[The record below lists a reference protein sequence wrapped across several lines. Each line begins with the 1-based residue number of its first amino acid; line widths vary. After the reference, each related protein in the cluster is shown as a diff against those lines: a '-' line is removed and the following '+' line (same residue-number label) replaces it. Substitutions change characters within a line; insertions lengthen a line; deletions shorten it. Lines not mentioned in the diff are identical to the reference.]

1 MIQKIIFISA
11 LLFVKPV
18 IAQQIIKGQV
28 FEIVDSKEM
37 SLPGA
42 TLLWVNSQ
50 QAVSSDKEGKFS
62 LEISDQLPGKIVVS
76 SVGFKTDTLEIATS
90 DFIKVLLKK
99 SINLKEVN
107 VTAKKEDITISTI
120 NPINSETITENE
132 LLKAACCNISEAFET
147 NPSVNVDYKDAVT
160 GVKEIQLLGLGG
172 IYVQMLNENIPDMHG
187 LAGIYG
193 LTFIPGPWIES
204 IQLTKGSGSVLNG
217 YESATGQIN
226 VELKKP
232 NNKEIPRLFFN
243 LFGEESGALEGN
255 IILKQKVNSKLSTM
269 LMLHGR
275 RMKSE
280 MDRNSDGFM
289 DTPDNRSFNIY
300 NRWQYHSS
308 KKLEGQLSIKFLSDD
323 INGGQTDKVSNF
335 PIYKTYVNTKRAEVS
350 GKVGLIYPENPAK
363 SIGNIYQF
371 TLHDMKSSFGL
382 KKYNARES
390 SIYLE
395 SIYQN
400 VLGGLNHEYKMGL
413 TFRYNRLEEEFPGLP
428 KLVEENIPGVFLE
441 YTYKYF
447 DKMTIVAGLRE
458 DLQANKEWIFTPR
471 IHGKYNFT
479 EDFIFRASAGRSY
492 RKPYLIAD
500 HLSVLASSREIIF
513 SEKINPERAWN
524 YGVNFTKR
532 GMIAGHEFSLSADA
546 YRTNFTEQL
555 VVDAYSDSTRIQ
567 FYNLKGK
574 SYSNSFQFTI
584 NSEILE
590 GLDLRLAYKI
600 DDVKSTFNGKLEEQP
615 LISRERALFTLS
627 YKTSNEHWKFDFT
640 TVWEGKKR
648 LQNTFSSLESNSNKY
663 SPDYATSNLQITK
676 VFRKFELYGGSEN
689 LFDYRQL
696 DPIIHPENPF
706 GNSFDATNIW
716 GPIQGRRVYAGLRM
730 SIR

>member
-1 MIQKIIFISA
+1 
-11 LLFVKPV
+11 
-18 IAQQIIKGQV
+18 
-28 FEIVDSKEM
+28 
-37 SLPGA
+37 
-42 TLLWVNSQ
+42 
-50 QAVSSDKEGKFS
+50 
-62 LEISDQLPGKIVVS
+62 
-76 SVGFKTDTLEIATS
+76 
-90 DFIKVLLKK
+90 
-99 SINLKEVN
+99 
-107 VTAKKEDITISTI
+107 
-120 NPINSETITENE
+120 
-132 LLKAACCNISEAFET
+132 
-147 NPSVNVDYKDAVT
+147 
-160 GVKEIQLLGLGG
+160 
-172 IYVQMLNENIPDMHG
+172 
-187 LAGIYG
+187 
-193 LTFIPGPWIES
+193 
-204 IQLTKGSGSVLNG
+204 
-217 YESATGQIN
+217 
-226 VELKKP
+226 
-232 NNKEIPRLFFN
+232 
-243 LFGEESGALEGN
+243 
-255 IILKQKVNSKLSTM
+255 
-269 LMLHGR
+269 
-275 RMKSE
+275 
-280 MDRNSDGFM
+280 M
-289 DTPDNRSFNIY
+289 DTPDNRSFNFY
-300 NRWQYHSS
+300 NRWQYHSG

-323 INGGQTDKVSNF
+323 INGGQTNKVSNF
-335 PIYKTYVNTKRAEVS
+335 PVYKTYVNTKRAEVS
-350 GKVGLIYPENPAK
+350 GKVGFIYPENPAK

-390 SIYLE
+390 SVYLQ

-400 VLGGLNHEYKMGL
+400 VIGGLNHEYKIGL
-413 TFRYNRLEEEFPGLP
+413 TFRYDRLEEEFPGLP
-428 KLVEENIPGVFLE
+428 KLVEEKIPGVFFE

-458 DLQANKEWIFTPR
+458 DLQSNRVWIFTPR
-471 IHGKYNFT
+471 IHGKYNFA

-524 YGVNFTKR
+524 YGVNMTKR
-532 GMIAGHEFSLSADA
+532 GLIAGHEFSLSADA

-574 SYSNSFQFTI
+574 SYSNSFQLTF
-584 NSEILE
+584 NSEIIE

-600 DDVKSTFNGKLEEQP
+600 DDVKSTFNGKVEEQP
-615 LISRERALFTLS
+615 LISRERSLMTLS

-648 LQNTFSSLESNSNKY
+648 LQNTFSALENNNRKY
-663 SPDYATSNLQITK
+663 SPGFTTSNLQITK

-716 GPIQGRRVYAGLRM
+716 GPIQGRRIYAGLRM

>member
-76 SVGFKTDTLEIATS
+76 SIGFKTDTLEIATS

-584 NSEILE
+584 NSEIME

-600 DDVKSTFNGKLEEQP
+600 DDVKSTFNGKVEEQP

>member
-99 SINLKEVN
+99 SFNLKEVN

-255 IILKQKVNSKLSTM
+255 IILKQKVNLNKAIHNSQCLS
-269 LMLHGR
+269 
-275 RMKSE
+275 E
-280 MDRNSDGFM
+280 
-289 DTPDNRSFNIY
+289 
-300 NRWQYHSS
+300 
-308 KKLEGQLSIKFLSDD
+308 
-323 INGGQTDKVSNF
+323 
-335 PIYKTYVNTKRAEVS
+335 
-350 GKVGLIYPENPAK
+350 
-363 SIGNIYQF
+363 
-371 TLHDMKSSFGL
+371 
-382 KKYNARES
+382 
-390 SIYLE
+390 
-395 SIYQN
+395 
-400 VLGGLNHEYKMGL
+400 
-413 TFRYNRLEEEFPGLP
+413 
-428 KLVEENIPGVFLE
+428 
-441 YTYKYF
+441 
-447 DKMTIVAGLRE
+447 
-458 DLQANKEWIFTPR
+458 
-471 IHGKYNFT
+471 
-479 EDFIFRASAGRSY
+479 
-492 RKPYLIAD
+492 
-500 HLSVLASSREIIF
+500 
-513 SEKINPERAWN
+513 
-524 YGVNFTKR
+524 
-532 GMIAGHEFSLSADA
+532 
-546 YRTNFTEQL
+546 
-555 VVDAYSDSTRIQ
+555 
-567 FYNLKGK
+567 
-574 SYSNSFQFTI
+574 
-584 NSEILE
+584 
-590 GLDLRLAYKI
+590 
-600 DDVKSTFNGKLEEQP
+600 
-615 LISRERALFTLS
+615 
-627 YKTSNEHWKFDFT
+627 
-640 TVWEGKKR
+640 
-648 LQNTFSSLESNSNKY
+648 
-663 SPDYATSNLQITK
+663 
-676 VFRKFELYGGSEN
+676 
-689 LFDYRQL
+689 
-696 DPIIHPENPF
+696 
-706 GNSFDATNIW
+706 
-716 GPIQGRRVYAGLRM
+716 
-730 SIR
+730 